1 MLFLRQGIFAT
12 FLCFYL
18 ALSHE
23 CITYDLDTEQACTSR
38 NNSKGE
44 RCEWCAGCWDCKT
57 DPKSKTWGCSNF
69 CHHCRD
75 PGKCYGFSGKQC
87 TKDTWPACCQKPTK
101 SPTRSPTTLSPTNS
115 TPANYRTTCISR
127 NDIIER
133 AWNWTHKNV
142 STNHCGHYNG
152 YRTDCSGFVDYCLH
166 IPSRATSGDYHDFTS
181 SIRKDDLR
189 MGDAIVCP
197 HGGDPNATDTDG
209 GHVVLFHQWENSS
222 NMTKY
227 WLFELCNHPG
237 CRGTYHRLAPYP
249 YDDRASCFLNVA
261 KGGGPRRRR
270 NLCKPTK
277 SPTKA
282 PTTNA
287 PTTKAPSS

>member
-1 MLFLRQGIFAT
+1 MGVLKLFVTIVVILANATALVGNSVQKIRGRRAARSQRNLLRGRRLHYHLLTPHQQTIVQRASAET
-12 FLCFYL
+12 IL
-18 ALSHE
+18 LSV
-23 CITYDLDTEQACTSR
+23 R
-38 NNSKGE
+38 G
-44 RCEWCAGCWDCKT
+44 
-57 DPKSKTWGCSNF
+57 
-69 CHHCRD
+69 
-75 PGKCYGFSGKQC
+75 
-87 TKDTWPACCQKPTK
+87 
-101 SPTRSPTTLSPTNS
+101 
-115 TPANYRTTCISR
+115 
-127 NDIIER
+127 
-133 AWNWTHKNV
+133 NWTHKNV

-166 IPSRATSGDYHDFTS
+166 IPSRATSGDYHDFTY

-209 GHVVLFHQWENSS
+209 GHVVLFDQWENSS